1 MYLIQKGNFLN
12 TNQPTDTNKYIQNA
26 QITLQNSRFCKL
38 TNKMDQDLKPILDKK
53 KKKRPRKKKIQTY
66 SSNFISID

>member
-26 QITLQNSRFCKL
+26 QITLQSSRFSKL
-38 TNKMDQDLKPILDKK
+38 TNKMDQDLKPISDKK
-53 KKKRPRKKKIQTY
+53 KKKDPEKKIQTY